1 MSPSASNLELPTS
14 PSPVLTGA
22 CAVRAADLD
31 AHRLERH
38 RDVGAR
44 RVPRLLR
51 VAEEAA
57 RAEGRVARRLRG
69 REVLRALDLRRHER
83 AREAELAR
91 ELDERVELA
100 RVLARVA
107 DHVERALARV
117 RRAAEPRDRA

>member
-1 MSPSASNLELPTS
+1 MPVGHEPVGLEL
-14 PSPVLTGA
+14 GA
-22 CAVRAADLD
+22 AVVALARLDGRVRGRRAADLD

-57 RAEGRVARRLRG
+57 RAEGRVPAAFAAVRSF
-69 REVLRALDLRRHER
+69 ALSISDAHER

-100 RVLARVA
+100 
-107 DHVERALARV
+107 
-117 RRAAEPRDRA
+117 